1 MTENYENTDTL
12 YDRLLIAGT
21 NEIGQHGVA
30 DFSLRRVAA
39 ACGMSCAAP
48 YKHFKNKEEFIVEI
62 IQYINRQW
70 ELLRNQILSLF
81 EGDVERQIIEIC
93 LAYIR
98 FWVANPNYRSVLT
111 ASEKALGKER
121 ANEKTKN
128 SEDLEKLIRNF
139 SEMRGIHTF
148 ATQQKLYKIKAILY
162 GMTTML
168 ESGELSNNTETFEM
182 IREMIAD
189 ELKA

>member
-121 ANEKTKN
+121 ANEKAKN